1 MWNANQL
8 PTQPRQF
15 YLGLLLIT
23 ICAVLSE
30 DVCAVPTDQ
39 SYVENTHGQD
49 GGGMQAL
56 QKRPAFFVGSRY
68 GRSSGNTVTGGGAT
82 SVGSSK
88 TRRLIIVPRND
99 RFFLGSRYGKRNG
112 EYLSP
117 YEQNSLSLA
126 LSKDS
131 SQDVEQQ
138 TSNTNSRLRPSLMS
152 CVYTGISNYYRCKGS
167 DHHSAVDEILDS
179 TSMAESDGDTNNVIN

>member
-1 MWNANQL
+1 MWNSNQF
-8 PTQPRQF
+8 TPRRF

-30 DVCAVPTDQ
+30 NVCAGSTDQ
-39 SYVENTHGQD
+39 SNVENTHRQD
-49 GGGMQAL
+49 GGAMQTL

-68 GRSSGNTVTGGGAT
+68 GRSSGNAVTSGGAT
-82 SVGSSK
+82 SLGSSK

-131 SQDVEQQ
+131 SQDEEQQ
-138 TSNTNSRLRPSLMS
+138 TTNTNSRLRPSLMS
-152 CVYTGISNYYRCKGS
+152 CVYTGISNYYRCKDN
-167 DHHSAVDEILDS
+167 DHHSDVGESLDS
-179 TSMAESDGDTNNVIN
+179 TSMAEGDANNVIN